1 MLKYLS
7 KLKQKIYPLV
17 LFIGCFF
24 ITHSASGDWNFF
36 RGSPDMRGIAK
47 NNLKLPLKLNWD
59 VKIGRSVFA
68 TPVISGEKIFVGN

>member
-17 LFIGCFF
+17 LFIDVFLYNSF
-24 ITHSASGDWNFF
+24 YIWRLELFP
-36 RGSPDMRGIAK
+36 GSPDMRGIAK

-59 VKIGRSVFA
+59 VKIGRSVF
-68 TPVISGEKIFVGN
+68 THLLYQKKYL